1 MFEVSCGTIT
11 YVANETKTGEQ
22 LTVGNFTQS
31 DCTLLNATALADVIG
46 NGTVYV
52 SYPYNYIAPDQAN
65 AYNAI
70 NDTEAAGAGL
80 TGYLPLIFLTI
91 IFGAILT
98 LVLRIILP
106 YINLGQNM
114 GGF

>member
-1 MFEVSCGTIT
+1 MTNVLKLITQKKAVLGPVISVFVLVLIVSI
-11 YVANETKTGEQ
+11 
-22 LTVGNFTQS
+22 L
-31 DCTLLNATALADVIG
+31 
-46 NGTVYV
+46 
-52 SYPYNYIAPDQAN
+52 
-65 AYNAI
+65 
-70 NDTEAAGAGL
+70 AGL
-80 TGYLPLIFLTI
+80 TFLFVAQLKTEVKNTATGGENSTAFKAVNKTEDAGATVVNYLSLIFLAV